1 MLLLK
6 SLLLFLF
13 VTLTGF
19 VALPLSLLLFSQG
32 FLTVEIGS
40 YRFFGLFPIVLG
52 AVIALWTTLSLAL
65 VGKGTPAP
73 FDPSKRL
80 VTEGLFKYVRNPMYL
95 GAVIVM
101 VGEAVLTQSLVVL
114 LLAVVMWMFF
124 HVFVVYYEEP
134 DLGKRFG
141 QAYEEYIRTVPRWFP
156 RIPKKR
162 ASF

>member
-19 VALPLSLLLFSQG
+19 VALPLSLLLFSEG

-40 YRFFGLFPIVLG
+40 YRFLGLFPIVLG

-73 FDPSKRL
+73 FDPSKKL

-141 QAYEEYIRTVPRWFP
+141 QAYEEYIRTGPRWFP